1 MPYVLGID
9 LGRTST
15 VAALARRQGAT
26 WARPEVQRLH
36 GQSAA
41 VPSVLRLAPDG
52 SFTVGEP
59 AGPPDGAENGRTARD
74 FVARVGDDVPLIV
87 GGETCTA
94 QALAAVLVA
103 WVVEQ
108 VTTRERAR
116 PESVVLSHP
125 AGWGPYRRDLLHRAL
140 WEIGLADVTLL
151 PQPITAAE
159 AHAARGFTGATAAV
173 YCLGGTGFEAGLVR
187 RAPHGG
193 FEVLGV
199 PAALEPLGGADFD
212 EALAEHVRD
221 ALGRPAAARDRR
233 HGFAPADLLVRCAR
247 ARHDLTVATDTD
259 VALRLPHGPIRV
271 PVSRAEFEE
280 LIRPA
285 VRTTVELT
293 AQAIRS
299 AGRTAADLDG
309 ILLTGGC
316 ARIPLV
322 AELLAARFARPVEVE
337 ADPQAT
343 SAVGAALAA
352 GHVVAPRP
360 IRPQP
365 RPGRDRDARAGR
377 AEPARRADRA
387 PQRYADDRPEPPPR
401 PPVRVAP
408 LELPSASRLAVLRGR
423 GRGRR

>member
-15 VAALARRQGAT
+15 VAALARRQDAT

-36 GQSAA
+36 AQSTA
-41 VPSVLRLAPDG
+41 VPSALRLARDG
-52 SFTVGEP
+52 SFAVGES
-59 AGPPDGAENGRTARD
+59 AGSPGGADNGRTARD
-74 FVARVGDDVPLIV
+74 FVGRVGDDVPLIV
-87 GGETCTA
+87 GGEACTA
-94 QALAAVLVA
+94 QALTAVLVA

-108 VTTRERAR
+108 VTAREQAR
-116 PESVVLSHP
+116 PEAVVLSHP

-193 FEVLGV
+193 FEVFGV
-199 PAALEPLGGADFD
+199 PATLEPLGGADFD
-212 EALAEHVRD
+212 EALAGHVRD
-221 ALGRPAAARDRR
+221 VLGRQAAPRDPGDGPAAAE
-233 HGFAPADLLVRCAR
+233 LLARCAR

-280 LIRPA
+280 LVRPA

-293 AQAIRS
+293 AQALRS
-299 AGRTAADLDG
+299 AGLAPADLDA

-316 ARIPLV
+316 ARTPLV
-322 AELLAARFARPVEVE
+322 AEVLAARFARPVEVE

-352 GHVVAPRP
+352 GQVVAPRP
-360 IRPQP
+360 TRTQP
-365 RPGRDRDARAGR
+365 RPGADREARPDR
-377 AEPARRADRA
+377 AEPGRRADRA
-387 PQRYADDRPEPPPR
+387 SHRYANDRPEPPPR

-408 LELPSASRLAVLRGR
+408 LELPRASRLAALRGR